1 MRPFTLL
8 LAVSL
13 LAQQPAPLRDQGVRD
28 EGLATF
34 SSSSSLVIVNVSLKG
49 REDLKKS
56 DFKIYEDG
64 KPQDIAVFEFQKLDS
79 RPLPPVAIPPPAPLV
94 PRAEPPPPRPS
105 FKDRRLLVLFFDFSS
120 MPPADQIRT
129 QEAAAKF
136 LSTQLTTADAVAI
149 YTFSNKLKKVLDF
162 TDDRKAL
169 LATVQSFGAVESIDT
184 ATTEVD
190 PEDADSFQLDETE
203 FAVFNT
209 DRKLAALEDLAKELS
224 EIPEKKAVVYFAS
237 GVPKTG
243 VENQSQLAATTNAAV
258 RASLSFYPVDARG
271 LVASAPAGDASVASP
286 KGSGV
291 FSGQSQ
297 RQKRDKNADSQETL
311 FSLANDTG
319 GKALLD
325 SNDLSLGIRQAQK
338 DVESYYILGYYSS
351 NEAKDGRFRKVK
363 VETTAL
369 KAKLEYRPGYYAD
382 KVWAKLND
390 AEREKQ
396 LIDALQLGNPVTD
409 LPMAVQLLYFRT
421 AANRYFVPLA
431 IKIPGS
437 SLASQ
442 TELDFIGSVKDSKG
456 RTVSALRDT
465 LKLKAELGGRSL
477 LYDAGFSL
485 APGEY
490 RVKVLAREN
499 TKGTMGTFEARLL
512 VPNLDSGPA
521 APVSSLVL
529 ATQRAPF
536 VAPKKERK
544 LQELHPLVADGQKLL
559 PSVTNAFRR
568 SQTLRAFAEVYTPST
583 TSLAIYRGNRK
594 IFESAPKQSQ
604 KTVEFVLPLAKLLPG
619 EYTAQLNVIA
629 PTTQKFAF
637 ARERFIILPPVAKP
651 TP

>member
-13 LAQQPAPLRDQGVRD
+13 LAQEPRDP
-28 EGLATF
+28 GLATF

-56 DFKIYEDG
+56 DFNIFEDG
-64 KPQDIAVFEFQKLDS
+64 KPQEISVFEFQKLVS
-79 RPLPPVAIPPPAPLV
+79 RPLPAVPIPPPAPLV
-94 PRAEPPPPRPS
+94 PSDEPPPPRPS

-120 MPPADQIRT
+120 MPSADQIRT

-136 LSTQLTTADAVAI
+136 LSTQLTTVDAVAI
-149 YTFSNKLKKVLDF
+149 YIFANKLKKVLDF
-162 TDDRKAL
+162 TDDRNAL
-169 LATVQSFGAVESIDT
+169 LAAVQSFGAVDSIDT
-184 ATTEVD
+184 TDVD
-190 PEDADSFQLDETE
+190 PDDDSFQLDETE

-209 DRKLAALEDLAKELS
+209 DRKLAALEDLAKELA

-243 VENQSQLAATTNAAV
+243 LENQSQLAATTNAAV
-258 RASLSFYPVDARG
+258 RASLRFYPVDARG

-286 KGSGV
+286 RGTGV

-311 FSLANDTG
+311 FTLANDTG

-351 NEAKDGRFRKVK
+351 NEAKDGRFRKIK

-396 LIDALQLGNPVTD
+396 LVDALQLGNPVTD

-431 IKIPGS
+431 VKIPGS
-437 SLASQ
+437 SLAPQ
-442 TELDFIGSVKDSKG
+442 TELDFIGSVKDLKG

-485 APGEY
+485 GPGEY

-499 TKGTMGTFEARLL
+499 SKGSMGTFETRL
-512 VPNLDSGPA
+512 VIPNLDSGPA

-529 ATQRAPF
+529 ATQRTPF

-544 LQELHPLVADGQKLL
+544 LQDLHPLVADGQKLL

-568 SQTLRAFAEVYTPST
+568 SQTLRAFAEVYSPST

-594 IFESAPKQSQ
+594 VFESAPKQSQ
-604 KTVEFVLPLAKLLPG
+604 KAVEFALPLARLLPG

-637 ARERFIILPPVAKP
+637 ARERFIILPPVVKP

>member
-13 LAQQPAPLRDQGVRD
+13 LAQQPATRDP
-28 EGLATF
+28 GLATF
-34 SSSSSLVIVNVSLKG
+34 TSSSNLVIVNVSLKG

-56 DFKIYEDG
+56 DFKIFEDG
-64 KPQDIAVFEFQKLDS
+64 KPQEIAVFEFQKLDS
-79 RPLPPVAIPPPAPLV
+79 RPLPAVPIPPPAPLV
-94 PRAEPPPPRPS
+94 PSEEPPPPRPS

-149 YTFSNKLKKVLDF
+149 YTFANKLKKVLDF
-162 TDDRKAL
+162 TDDRKTL
-169 LATVQSFGAVESIDT
+169 LATVQSFRGTDSLDT
-184 ATTEVD
+184 TTTDVD
-190 PEDADSFQLDETE
+190 PDDDSFQLDETE

-209 DRKLAALEDLAKELS
+209 DRKLAALEDLAKELA

-286 KGSGV
+286 RGSGV

-311 FSLANDTG
+311 FTLANDTG

-351 NEAKDGRFRKVK
+351 NEAKDGRFRKIK
-363 VETTAL
+363 VESTAL

-396 LIDALQLGNPVTD
+396 LVDALQLGNPVTD

-437 SLASQ
+437 SLAPQ
-442 TELDFIGSVKDSKG
+442 TELDFIGSVKDVKG

-499 TKGTMGTFEARLL
+499 TKGTMGTFETRL
-512 VPNLDSGPA
+512 VIPNLDSGPA

-544 LQELHPLVADGQKLL
+544 LQDLHPLVADGQKLL

-568 SQTLRAFAEVYTPST
+568 SQTLRAFAEVYSPST

-594 IFESAPKQSQ
+594 VFESAPKQSQ
-604 KTVEFVLPLAKLLPG
+604 KAVEFVLPLAKLLPG

-637 ARERFIILPPVAKP
+637 ARERFIILPPVVKP

>member
-13 LAQQPAPLRDQGVRD
+13 LAQEPRDP
-28 EGLATF
+28 GLATF
-34 SSSSSLVIVNVSLKG
+34 SSSSNLVIVNVSLKG

-56 DFKIYEDG
+56 DFKIFEDG
-64 KPQDIAVFEFQKLDS
+64 KPQEIAVFEFQKLDS
-79 RPLPPVAIPPPAPLV
+79 RPLPAVPIPPPAPLV
-94 PRAEPPPPRPS
+94 PSDEPPPPRPS

-136 LSTQLTTADAVAI
+136 LATQLTTADAVAI

-162 TDDRKAL
+162 TDDRKTL
-169 LATVQSFGAVESIDT
+169 LATVQSFRGTDSLDT
-184 ATTEVD
+184 TTTDVD
-190 PEDADSFQLDETE
+190 PDDDSFQLDETE

-209 DRKLAALEDLAKELS
+209 DRKLAALEDLAKELA

-286 KGSGV
+286 RGSGV

-311 FSLANDTG
+311 FTLANDTG

-351 NEAKDGRFRKVK
+351 NEAKDGRFRKIK
-363 VETTAL
+363 VESTAL

-396 LIDALQLGNPVTD
+396 LVDALQLGNPVTD

-437 SLASQ
+437 SLAPQ
-442 TELDFIGSVKDSKG
+442 TELDFIGSVKDLKG

-465 LKLKAELGGRSL
+465 LKLKSELGGRSL

-499 TKGTMGTFEARLL
+499 TKGTMGTFETRL
-512 VPNLDSGPA
+512 VIPNLDSGPA

-544 LQELHPLVADGQKLL
+544 LQDLHPLVADGQKLL

-568 SQTLRAFAEVYTPST
+568 SQTLRAFAEVYSPST

-594 IFESAPKQSQ
+594 VFESAPKQSQ
-604 KTVEFVLPLAKLLPG
+604 KAVEFVLPLAKLLPG

-637 ARERFIILPPVAKP
+637 ARERFIILPPVLKP

>member
-13 LAQQPAPLRDQGVRD
+13 LAQQPAPVRDQ
-28 EGLATF
+28 GLATF
-34 SSSSSLVIVNVSLKG
+34 SSSSNLVIVNVSLKA

-56 DFKIYEDG
+56 DFKIFEDG
-64 KPQDIAVFEFQKLDS
+64 KPQDITVFEFQKLDS
-79 RPLPPVAIPPPAPLV
+79 RPLPPVPIPPPAPLV
-94 PRAEPPPPRPS
+94 ATGEPPPPRPS

-169 LATVQSFGAVESIDT
+169 LATVQSFRGNDAVDT
-184 ATTEVD
+184 TTADVD
-190 PEDADSFQLDETE
+190 PDDDSFQLDETE

-237 GVPKTG
+237 GVSKTG

-351 NEAKDGRFRKVK
+351 NEAKDGRFRKIK

-437 SLASQ
+437 SLAPQ
-442 TELDFIGSVKDSKG
+442 TELDFIGSVKDAKG

-499 TKGTMGTFEARLL
+499 SKGTMGTFETRL
-512 VPNLDSGPA
+512 VIPNLDSGPA

-529 ATQRAPF
+529 ATQRTPF

-544 LQELHPLVADGQKLL
+544 LQDLHPLVADGQKLL

-568 SQTLRAFAEVYTPST
+568 SQTLRAFAEVYSPST

-604 KTVEFVLPLAKLLPG
+604 KAVEFALPLAKLLPG

-637 ARERFIILPPVAKP
+637 ARERFIILPPVIKP

>member
-13 LAQQPAPLRDQGVRD
+13 LAQQPAPVRDQ
-28 EGLATF
+28 GLATF
-34 SSSSSLVIVNVSLKG
+34 SSSSNLVIVNVSLKG

-56 DFKIYEDG
+56 DFKIFEDG
-64 KPQDIAVFEFQKLDS
+64 KPQEITVFEFQKLDS
-79 RPLPPVAIPPPAPLV
+79 RPLPPVPIPPFAPLV
-94 PRAEPPPPRPS
+94 VTDEAPPPRPS

-129 QEAAAKF
+129 QEEAAKF

-169 LATVQSFGAVESIDT
+169 LATVQSFRGNDSLDT
-184 ATTEVD
+184 TTADVD
-190 PEDADSFQLDETE
+190 PDDDSFQLDETE

-209 DRKLAALEDLAKELS
+209 DRKLAALEDLAKQLS

-271 LVASAPAGDASVASP
+271 LVASAPAGDAAVPSP

-351 NEAKDGRFRKVK
+351 NEAKDGRFRKIK

-437 SLASQ
+437 SLAPQ
-442 TELDFIGSVKDSKG
+442 TELDFIGSVKDAKG

-465 LKLKAELGGRSL
+465 LKLKDELGGRSL

-499 TKGTMGTFEARLL
+499 LKGTMGTFETRL
-512 VPNLDSGPA
+512 VIPNLDSGPA

-529 ATQRAPF
+529 ATQRTPF

-544 LQELHPLVADGQKLL
+544 LQDLHPLVADGQKLL

-568 SQTLRAFAEVYTPST
+568 SQTLRAFAEVYSPSAV
-583 TSLAIYRGNRK
+583 SLAIYRGNRK
-594 IFESAPKQSQ
+594 VFESTPKQSQ
-604 KTVEFVLPLAKLLPG
+604 KAVEFVLPLAKLLPG

-637 ARERFIILPPVAKP
+637 ARERFIILPPVTKP